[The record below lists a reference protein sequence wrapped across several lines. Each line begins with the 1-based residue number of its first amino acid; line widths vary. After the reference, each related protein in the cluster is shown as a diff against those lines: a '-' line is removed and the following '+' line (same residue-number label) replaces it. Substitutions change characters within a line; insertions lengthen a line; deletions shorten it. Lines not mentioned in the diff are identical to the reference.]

1 MLDSMINAKVNTN
14 VSMAVPL
21 YLMMS
26 YAYYVEDKP
35 IATDGTFDEITKTM
49 LKNWN
54 KIEHHHKH
62 LIDYDSLKAGTYLG
76 TYPTIVKDTVK
87 MVRNKFLTNRF
98 EPPKAGESVA
108 TLEKFF

>member
-1 MLDSMINAKVNTN
+1 
-14 VSMAVPL
+14 
-21 YLMMS
+21 MMS

-35 IATDGTFDEITKTM
+35 IATDATFDEITKTM
-49 LKNWN
+49 LKNYD

-87 MVRNKFLTNRF
+87 MVRDKFLTNRF
-98 EPPKAGESVA
+98 EPNIVFCCYFRKVFLVVDNIFKYAIIIIV
-108 TLEKFF
+108 